1 MIPIVLFALA
11 YLLGILWGLYSNCIV
26 PFCLILCIALI
37 KQKWKVIIIS
47 IVLLA
52 IGYTYTSFK
61 IKNYD
66 YKYNSR
72 QYLYRIENYIRFN
85 RKRK

>member
-66 YKYNSR
+66 YK
-72 QYLYRIENYIRFN
+72 
-85 RKRK
+85 